1 MQYVDT
7 NEITRLGQEVTGQTP
22 VAQFVRLIEDLP
34 PQPEAVVTWS
44 ITGSSDLHG
53 QRFLALHVQG
63 DLTLECQRCMG
74 TVVWPIDS
82 HSTLQVVRT
91 QEALELEDDQDL
103 DDPDDVIERIMGSP
117 RLDVLELVEDELI
130 LSLPYVA
137 KHDACPT
144 AFGQQDALDDTI
156 DTGRPSPFAVL
167 SQLKKD

>member
-7 NEITRLGQEVTGQTP
+7 NEITRLSQEVSGQTP
-22 VAQFVRLIEDLP
+22 VARFVRLIEDLP
-34 PQPEAVVTWS
+34 PQPEGLVTWS

-53 QRFLALHVQG
+53 QRFLALHVRG

-74 TVVWPIDS
+74 TMVWPIDS

-91 QEALELEDDQDL
+91 QEALEVEDDQDL
-103 DDPDDVIERIMGSP
+103 ADPEDVIERIMGSP

-137 KHDACPT
+137 KHDDCPT
-144 AFGQQDALDDTI
+144 APRLQDAPEDDI